1 VNAEAEAA
9 EPGFTIYD
17 LHTADSPRRPQE
29 LPRLV
34 AAALRIVW
42 AAGPREAATATV
54 LQIVGGLGTGV
65 MVLLRK
71 RVLDGIVA
79 ADRSGAG
86 VGDFLPSSRGRWSP
100 SSGRTARA
108 RRGWRSCSARS
119 ISRPRA
125 ACCGRGGHR

>member
-1 VNAEAEAA
+1 MNAESEAA

-54 LQIVGGLGTGV
+54 LQIVGGLGTHDEL
-65 MVLLRK
+65 M
-71 RVLDGIVA
+71 A
-79 ADRSGAG
+79 AGARYAELFTLQAG
-86 VGDFLPSSRGRWSP
+86 SYR
-100 SSGRTARA
+100 
-108 RRGWRSCSARS
+108 
-119 ISRPRA
+119 
-125 ACCGRGGHR
+125 